1 MGIEGGEEMEVGNE
15 GGGMK
20 EVGNE
25 GGGGEG
31 LQLF

>member
-15 GGGMK
+15 GGVMK